1 MDSHQANI
9 NALDISPQVWWDA
22 INHGYSIA
30 EGISEVLLPDFGFKK
45 WFNDGEISHE
55 SLDLSLEEPLAIH
68 LNKEYSKA
76 ISNSYFFKVAF
87 TTKNGVTI
95 SAKTLDELITNP
107 NYTEKTKVFYTYRI
121 YDLNHFVTLYFQH
134 WLLFDT
140 YEFWV
145 KWQLY
150 YDFIVSKCDTTLGGL
165 YQYMWSTILWR
176 LDRYSHAFKDVEQ
189 YKKFRDKLEDITEQ
203 SKNTETEFI
212 KVRDSKKQTAK

>member
-1 MDSHQANI
+1 LST
-9 NALDISPQVWWDA
+9 
-22 INHGYSIA
+22 
-30 EGISEVLLPDFGFKK
+30 FKTYCF
-45 WFNDGEISHE
+45 WG
-55 SLDLSLEEPLAIH
+55 SLHDPLAIQ
-68 LNKEYSKA
+68 LDKEYSKA

-87 TTKNGVTI
+87 TNKTGVTF

-107 NYTEKTKVFYTYRI
+107 NYTDKEKVFYTYRI

-165 YQYMWSTILWR
+165 YQYMWSTMLWR

-189 YKKFRDKLEDITEQ
+189 YKKFRNQLEHITEQ
-203 SKNTETEFI
+203 SKNIETEFI
-212 KVRDSKKQTAK
+212 KIRDGKKQTAE